1 MTDYDSDSPAPGD
14 IERLID
20 ELLGVPPEKPF
31 EADRQDW
38 AESLH
43 QCLNRHRCLRDA
55 NHLDPHAVLVYDRDT
70 DTLERCELWQMP
82 LRFPCG
88 GAGAQWVESDLWR
101 MVKQKAVAYRQ
112 SVVAHEVLEENPD
125 ASPSCATVVLVITN
139 RVEEP
144 FSWVV
149 VKAPVVSTIP

>member
-1 MTDYDSDSPAPGD
+1 MTNYDSDSPAPGD
-14 IERLID
+14 IEQLID

-55 NHLDPHAVLVYDRDT
+55 NHLDRHAVLVYDQDA
-70 DTLERCELWQMP
+70 DTLERCELWEMP

-88 GAGAQWVESDLWR
+88 GAGARWVESDLGR
-101 MVKQKAVAYRQ
+101 LVKMKAVAYRQ
-112 SVVAHEVLEENPD
+112 SVVAHELVEENPD
-125 ASPSCATVVLVITN
+125 ASPNCATVVLVVTK
-139 RVEEP
+139 RTGRPFDWVEI
-144 FSWVV
+144 
-149 VKAPVVSTIP
+149 KAPIVPKGC